1 MSQSTALLCDVALYT
16 GLQLLNLNLNPNRR
30 HKMAKSAHSGVVPE
44 QKASTDRRRQQQ
56 REASRRYQKRQRGWK
71 ALELRR
77 RGREA
82 LSARTRIVH
91 RFRRHVL
98 AEVASLARRSFRSG
112 FIAGVGRKRELDEL
126 ERDEVRLTDR
136 SSELSQRA
144 RATNTV
150 RERGEAVNDWDLV
163 RRSWLQWRAL

>member
-1 MSQSTALLCDVALYT
+1 
-16 GLQLLNLNLNPNRR
+16 
-30 HKMAKSAHSGVVPE
+30 MAKSAHSGIVPN
-44 QKASTDRRRQQQ
+44 QRASSDRRRQQL
-56 REASRRYQKRQRGWK
+56 REAGRRHYTRQKAAR
-71 ALELRR
+71 ALAVEE

-82 LSARTRIVH
+82 VSARFRIMH
-91 RFRRHVL
+91 HFRRHVL

-112 FIAGVGRKRELDEL
+112 FIAGIGRKSELDKL
-126 ERDEVRLTDR
+126 ERDEVKLTDH

-150 RERGEAVNDWDLV
+150 RERGEAVNDWGLV